1 MNQYRLTSFYPT
13 PNPRPSPIDRL
24 SVPGLFLGASAL
36 LVTEISLH
44 RVVLVSLIYGAAVF
58 LCAPQFFG
66 GALNHYQV
74 WQRKYKVNLAA
85 VVFCLLGTV
94 FFLDL
99 SSAPASAQFFQG
111 AEDFISGALAAN
123 APGAADVIALVFNVL
138 RALMLIYLGVSLI
151 RVVQSARNDEDWQ
164 TLARTPLI
172 ILIAVVI
179 ADILTTFITG

>member
-1 MNQYRLTSFYPT
+1 MNLDRISSFDRT
-13 PNPRPSPIDRL
+13 PHRRPSSLDRL
-24 SVPGLFLGASAL
+24 SVPGLCLGASAL
-36 LVTEISLH
+36 LVAEISLH
-44 RVVLVSLIYGAAVF
+44 RLILVSLIYGTAVF
-58 LCAPQFFG
+58 LCAPQFFA
-66 GALNHYQV
+66 GALTHYRV

-85 VVFCLLGTV
+85 VVLSLLGTV

-172 ILIAVVI
+172 ILIAVVV
-179 ADILTTFITG
+179 ADILTVFITG